1 MTRVYLESP
10 RATRDLR
17 STRSRLSLTA
27 TGKQEQATRQSPPV
41 GPPRSRPLKAMAST
55 SDGITT
61 IVSPDGEIL
70 RRAASQTTSIEWFKR
85 EATKHLNY
93 LRH

>member
-1 MTRVYLESP
+1 
-10 RATRDLR
+10 
-17 STRSRLSLTA
+17 
-27 TGKQEQATRQSPPV
+27 
-41 GPPRSRPLKAMAST
+41 MAST